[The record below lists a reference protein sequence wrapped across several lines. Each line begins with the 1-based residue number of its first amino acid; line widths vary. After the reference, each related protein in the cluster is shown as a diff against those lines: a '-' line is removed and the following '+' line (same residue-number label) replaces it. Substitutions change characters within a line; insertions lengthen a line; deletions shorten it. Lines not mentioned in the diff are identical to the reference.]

1 MLDFGQVDREKNA
14 PPYEQIADM
23 LRHAITSR
31 RLDPGERLPAE
42 AKLAEYFG
50 VARMTVR
57 RAVQELRDEGL
68 IVSASGRGVAVRPAS
83 AIRELWPQEPG
94 FPTEVTIPDFNAWGD
109 VAPLIAQV
117 ENIRTRMHTLN
128 GDIIG
133 VGLQVGDPLVV
144 NKLLRTLGGIA
155 LAQADVLRTLAT
167 RLRLHILDD
176 AIVNEVFREMETAR
190 RDFVEACGALQA
202 AAKTLG
208 DYTLASPDLPI
219 SPTADPSS
227 GRAGD

>member
-1 MLDFGQVDREKNA
+1 MLDYGQVDREKNA

-23 LRHAITSR
+23 LRDAITSR

-68 IVSASGRGVAVRPAS
+68 VVSASGRGVAVRPAP
-83 AIRELWPQEPG
+83 AIKELWPQEPG

-117 ENIRTRMHTLN
+117 ENIRTRMHTLT

-133 VGLQVGDPLVV
+133 VGLQVGGPLVV
-144 NKLLRTLGGIA
+144 SKLLGALGGIA
-155 LAQADVLRTLAT
+155 LAQADVLSTLAT
-167 RLRLHILDD
+167 RLRLHVLDD
-176 AIVNEVFREMETAR
+176 AIVTEVFGEMETAR
-190 RDFVEACGALQA
+190 RDFVEACGALQSA
-202 AAKTLG
+202 AQTLR
-208 DYTLASPDLPI
+208 DYASASPDSPI
-219 SPTADPSS
+219 SPSADPSS
-227 GRAGD
+227 GRADD